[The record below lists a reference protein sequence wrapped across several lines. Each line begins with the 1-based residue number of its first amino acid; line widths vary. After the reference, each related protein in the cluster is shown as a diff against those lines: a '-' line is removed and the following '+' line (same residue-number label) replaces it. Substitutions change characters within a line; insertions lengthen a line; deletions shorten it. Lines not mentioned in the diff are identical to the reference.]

1 MFNIWRYSAGPARE
15 EAEQGVQCQAGASA
29 LAAPLHAGQQPIFGG
44 HQETLSSARVKA
56 SSTEALNRNSKEGS
70 KKEDSIK
77 EPSKEAESAATNNWG
92 LKITMWRRRSA
103 LPAPSLFILN
113 GCWPDIDDSIIFFGV
128 AEKHTVF

>member
-29 LAAPLHAGQQPIFGG
+29 LAAPLHAGQQPVFGG
-44 HQETLSSARVKA
+44 HQETLPAPEWKLHQRSP
-56 SSTEALNRNSKEGS
+56 NRTSKEGS

-113 GCWPDIDDSIIFFGV
+113 GCWPDIDDSIISLV
-128 AEKHTVF
+128 